1 MKNLNINTKEASR
14 EGDIPVTLVKDAIDK
29 YSPILTKVINS
40 SIEQNEFANELK
52 LANVLPSNEE
62 RPSF

>member
-14 EGDIPVTLVKDAIDK
+14 EGDIPVTIVKDAIDN